1 MPRKRKHNRNVRS
14 GQFWGLYVFFTA
26 VIIALV
32 VVGGSIVFFKVN
44 NFDLRMRTT
53 TGNVVCLQG
62 NSRYTEEEII
72 EACGVNYG
80 DNLCL
85 VKKTSVAN
93 HLLKSL
99 SYVSGVS
106 VTRRLPGTL
115 VITVTESRAAACVS
129 SGEKWYIIDVNG
141 KLLEESTQVQSCTQ
155 IKGLTLKDPEIGKVM
170 EVHAAPS
177 EDYDGDGQTL
187 QCEALIRLL
196 PALDGRELLGDITEI
211 DLSSDSEITLRYQDR
226 LTVLMLLDGDFDYE
240 AKLLSSVLEDYIS
253 VNWSETD
260 SGTLDM
266 TYEDGQTHLTR
277 DTQ

>member
-1 MPRKRKHNRNVRS
+1 MPRERKHRRNVRS
-14 GQFWGLYVFFTA
+14 GRFWGLYTFFT
-26 VIIALV
+26 VVVIALV

-44 NFDLRMRTT
+44 NFDLRLRTA

-72 EACGVNYG
+72 EASGASYG

-93 HLLKSL
+93 NLLKKL

-141 KLLEESTQVQSCTQ
+141 KLLEESDEAQSGTQV
-155 IKGLTLKDPEIGKVM
+155 KGLTLKDPQVGKPL
-170 EVHAAPS
+170 EVYAAPS
-177 EDYDGDGQTL
+177 EDYDGNGQTL
-187 QCEALIRLL
+187 QREALIKLL
-196 PALDGRELLGDITEI
+196 PALDGRELLGNITEI
-211 DLSSDSEITLRYQDR
+211 DLSSDSEISLLYQNR
-226 LTVLMLLDGDFDYE
+226 LKVLMLLDGDFDYE
-240 AKLLSSVLEDYIS
+240 AKLLNSVLEDYVS